1 MSEPLRIAACDG
13 CRLGATL
20 YLPPAANG
28 RAVLVNSAAGV
39 KQTYYAKFAGY
50 LAGRGFTVLT
60 YDYRGIGESRPRSL
74 RGFAARMSDWIGADA
89 AGALA
94 ALEAAAPGARRLA
107 IGHSIGGHAIGYG
120 LSGALDAALTV
131 GSQNAYW
138 KHWSGTQRAGVWFM
152 VHAGLPLLARL
163 FGYFPS
169 RLLGQGEDLPM
180 AATVEWA
187 GWCRHPRYLVG
198 ALGVER
204 SYARFAAP
212 LRAYAIS
219 DDGLAPQRA
228 VAALLELFPS
238 AKSEL
243 RSVTPQEVGAEAIGH
258 FGFFRERFR
267 DTLWREAADWLERQ

>member
-1 MSEPLRIAACDG
+1 MSESLEIAARDG
-13 CRLGATL
+13 YRLGATL
-20 YLPPAANG
+20 YRPAATNG

-39 KQTYYAKFAGY
+39 KQGYYGKFAAY
-50 LAGRGFTVLT
+50 LAARGFTVLT
-60 YDYRGIGESRPRSL
+60 YDYRGIGQSRPRSL
-74 RGFAARMSDWIGADA
+74 RGFAARMSDWIGPDA

-94 ALEAAAPGARRLA
+94 ALGAAAPGARRFA
-107 IGHSIGGHAIGYG
+107 VGHSIGGHAVGYG

-138 KHWSGTQRAGVWFM
+138 KHWSGARRAGVWFM

-187 GWCRHPRYLVG
+187 GWCRHPQYLVG
-198 ALGVER
+198 ALGAEQ

-212 LRAYAIS
+212 LRAYAIA
-219 DDGLAPQRA
+219 DDGLAPPRA
-228 VAALLELFPS
+228 VAALLELFPR
-238 AKSEL
+238 AKSEM